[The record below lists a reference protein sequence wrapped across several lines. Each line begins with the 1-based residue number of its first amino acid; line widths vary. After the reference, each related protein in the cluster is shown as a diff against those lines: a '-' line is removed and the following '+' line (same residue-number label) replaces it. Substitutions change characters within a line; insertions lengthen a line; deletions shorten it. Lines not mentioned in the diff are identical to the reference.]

1 MGRAATLANLEG
13 DMRSLIKLAAL
24 VLVLFVGI
32 GFCLGWFSVTRSHP
46 EPEGE
51 EVNINMSVDKAKMK
65 SDIKKAEGKVEE
77 KVKGLKDKVE
87 AKKAEE

>member
-1 MGRAATLANLEG
+1 
-13 DMRSLIKLAAL
+13 MRSLIKLAAVLL
-24 VLVLFVGI
+24 VLLVGI
-32 GFCLGWFSVTRSHP
+32 GFYLGWFSLTRSNP

-51 EVNINMSVDKAKMK
+51 KVNVNLSVDKAKMK

-77 KVKGLKDKVE
+77 KIKRLKDKEE